1 MLFLS
6 VALAALS
13 ANNPTT
19 SPEMQ
24 QLAQIDQLLVGLENV
39 DLAKYWGDKASNI
52 LSNWNPGLGNDLDN
66 IASDPGNIPGGVA
79 QFHNDAM
86 GFVNSFIPSKSLGLV
101 DYWERPFVPDQAF
114 AVQWVSYYEPW
125 GWFWPGPAWYGPL
138 PLQPQPAPPLG
149 GSPGQMVQDPT
160 TILPYLM
167 SGIKYYLTIQLFLS
181 SVDPS
186 QPFNKFLANYSD
198 DLRDYADFSLSLYK
212 KRR

>member
-1 MLFLS
+1 
-6 VALAALS
+6 
-13 ANNPTT
+13 
-19 SPEMQ
+19 
-24 QLAQIDQLLVGLENV
+24 
-39 DLAKYWGDKASNI
+39 
-52 LSNWNPGLGNDLDN
+52 
-66 IASDPGNIPGGVA
+66 
-79 QFHNDAM
+79 M

-160 TILPYLM
+160 TILLYLM

-212 KRR
+212 NAVNGILKTAIPTATNIFHFLLSTNGYIIQVPDARLEQVSGGIPAPGPSTGAVARTSLRRFFCWEYYLDWRVRCC